1 MEVNLISGTLGRSW
15 WKGNRNDFTGMHSFP
30 NWRVSKIIM
39 TVKLSQSRHKFRDAV
54 QPLVTQHSTCPQG
67 VTEWFYFSIS
77 LNISLSFCGIKVIHR
92 MLSQAITTTRSD
104 QLQWNTFLKHSA
116 FPACAKDYLSTWL
129 ASLSGMQTRLHSPLE
144 INNQLVHVSTK
155 ESLCFPLSARLWNSK
170 TVRYVSFIERS
181 RSCTTDVA
189 QFHWTRACAIVG

>member
-1 MEVNLISGTLGRSW
+1 
-15 WKGNRNDFTGMHSFP
+15 
-30 NWRVSKIIM
+30 M
-39 TVKLSQSRHKFRDAV
+39 TSDKFRDLV
-54 QPLVTQHSTCPQG
+54 LPLVTQHSTCPQG

-77 LNISLSFCGIKVIHR
+77 LNIFLSFCGIKVIYR

-116 FPACAKDYLSTWL
+116 FPACAKDYHFHVTGKLEWN
-129 ASLSGMQTRLHSPLE
+129 AETRLHSPLE

-189 QFHWTRACAIVG
+189 QFHWTQACAIVG

>member
-15 WKGNRNDFTGMHSFP
+15 WKASRNDFTGMHSFP

-39 TVKLSQSRHKFRDAV
+39 SVKLSQSRHKFRDSV
-54 QPLVTQHSTCPQG
+54 LPLVTQHSTCPQG

-77 LNISLSFCGIKVIHR
+77 LNIFLSFCGIKVIYR

-116 FPACAKDYLSTWL
+116 FPACVKDYLSTWL
-129 ASLSGMQTRLHSPLE
+129 ASLSGMQRRGFTVLSKSI
-144 INNQLVHVSTK
+144 INWFTFQLK
-155 ESLCFPLSARLWNSK
+155 NP
-170 TVRYVSFIERS
+170 YVSPFQPGSEILK
-181 RSCTTDVA
+181 
-189 QFHWTRACAIVG
+189 QFVM